1 VALIARAD
9 NDDLPLVEI
18 LIFHDTHHRKKIPI
32 IIGGNLA
39 GL

>member
-18 LIFHDTHHRKKIPI
+18 LIFHETHHRKKYPLL
-32 IIGGNLA
+32 LA
-39 GL
+39 AT